1 MNSRFSFVGEIDA
14 NSLESK
20 VPFYRE
26 IKKSDKNGNIITDG
40 IGLNLVVIAATNNR
54 AFCEMVG
61 FKNDKIKTYDSDG
74 NELNID
80 WDDRFDENVT
90 KDVANYKK
98 YVITLNGDRHEFVS
112 SYDFIKFVIDHIEE
126 IKHKRFTVTGQISKN
141 VYKGKISDRFQI
153 QNLFEVKED
162 EEKKNQLRVMSEFF
176 YNADSIDT
184 ADWKKE
190 KKLRLAG
197 FTKEYI
203 DSDHKN
209 VYVSRDL
216 VFDCSKVDWDNK
228 LHTDR
233 VAYKLEQLKLS
244 LDGDKIVSGLKKNRY
259 YSIAT
264 ILSYKNGAEE
274 VEFDESSLTPNQKRA
289 IELNLKKLEDF
300 RPKGSI
306 YGERVIEFKLI
317 DFDLRDPYE
326 NGAVAMEES
335 SSDFE
340 ENIFT
345 PIVEETVADLEKS
358 MNKPEESTELDS
370 DDLFD

>member
-1 MNSRFSFVGEIDA
+1 MQSRFSFVGEIDA

-20 VPFYRE
+20 VLFYRE
-26 IKKSDKNGNIITDG
+26 IKTDKAEGF
-40 IGLNLVVIAATNNR
+40 GLNLVVIAATNNR
-54 AFCEMVG
+54 AFCEMAG
-61 FKNDKIKTYDSDG
+61 FKNDVVKTYDSDG

-90 KDVANYKK
+90 KNVANFRK
-98 YVITLNGDRHEFVS
+98 YVITLNGDRHEFIAQ
-112 SYDFIKFVIDHIEE
+112 YDFIQFVIDHIEG

-162 EEKKNQLRVMSEFF
+162 DEKKNQLRVTSEFF
-176 YNADSIDT
+176 FNADSIDT

-190 KKLRLAG
+190 KKLRLSG
-197 FTKEYI
+197 YTKEYI
-203 DSDHKN
+203 NADNKN

-216 VFDCSKVDWDNK
+216 VFDCSRVDWNNE
-228 LHTDR
+228 LHLKR
-233 VAYKLEQLKLS
+233 VAYKLAQLKIS
-244 LDGDKIVSGLKKNRY
+244 LDGDKIISELKKNRY

-274 VEFDESSLTPNQKRA
+274 IEFDESSLTSNQRLS
-289 IELNLKKLEDF
+289 IELGLKKLEDF
-300 RPKGSI
+300 RPKGNI
-306 YGERVIEFKLI
+306 YGERVVEFKLI

-358 MNKPEESTELDS
+358 MNKPEESTNLNDE
-370 DDLFD
+370 DLFD